1 MGWDEGVTALCQC
14 RRGNLVLRVVIAV
27 GIGNHLGVCPGVG
40 TSSWLV
46 VTLMFDSEVTTTTTT
61 ATAGEWGDRSP
72 LYLY

>member
-27 GIGNHLGVCPGVG
+27 GIGNQLGVYPRVG

-46 VTLMFDSEVTTTTTT
+46 VTLMFDSEVTTTTT
-61 ATAGEWGDRSP
+61 ATAGEWGDGSP